1 MAATAEARLK
11 ELGIQL
17 PAPAAPAANYVP
29 FVHMDKMLFVSGQ
42 LPLISGGPKYSGKLG
57 EDYGVEDGQAAARAC
72 AINILAQAKAA
83 LGDLERIRR
92 CVRLN
97 GFVNAAPGF
106 TDHPEVINGASNL
119 MADVLGDRG
128 RHSRIAVGCGS
139 LPRNVPVEI
148 DAIFLTD

>member
-11 ELGIQL
+11 ELGIEL

-29 FVHMDKMLFVSGQ
+29 FVHMEKLLFVSGQ
-42 LPLISGGPKYSGKLG
+42 LPLIAGGPAYNGKLG
-57 EDYGVEDGQAAARAC
+57 KDYSVEDGQSAARAC

-83 LGDLERIRR
+83 LGDLERIKR

-97 GFVNAAPGF
+97 GFVNAVPEF

-119 MADVLGDRG
+119 IADALGDRG

-139 LPRNVPVEI
+139 LPRNVPVEV
-148 DAIFLTD
+148 DAVFITD